1 MAASCRRTILF
12 TPAAA
17 DDLDA
22 AFAYVSERDRT
33 AAAALLA
40 RLQDTVQHLADF
52 PEMGVA
58 LSHEDFE
65 LIAPGVRFVV
75 EEPYLV
81 FYRVTDTAVVVLRI
95 LHSRRDSLGEL
106 LG

>member
-1 MAASCRRTILF
+1 MAASDRRAVRF

-22 AFAYVSERDRT
+22 AFAYVSEHDRS
-33 AAAALLA
+33 AASALLT
-40 RLQDTVQHLADF
+40 RLQEAVQRLADF

-58 LSHEDFE
+58 LPPEDFE
-65 LIAPGVRFVV
+65 LIAVGIRFVV
-75 EEPYLV
+75 VEPYLV
-81 FYRVTDTAVVVLRI
+81 FYRVTDAAIVVLRV